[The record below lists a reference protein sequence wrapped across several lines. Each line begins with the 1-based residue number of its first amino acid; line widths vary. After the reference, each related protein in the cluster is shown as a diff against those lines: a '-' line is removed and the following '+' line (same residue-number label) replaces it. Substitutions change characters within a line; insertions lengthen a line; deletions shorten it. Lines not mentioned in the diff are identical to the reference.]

1 MNIRNKIFWIVEFL
15 KGNEVKSHARDIKYN
30 FYNYNDEKA
39 TLNRKAKLKHIVDH
53 CFQTVPYYK
62 DKIVQTKFENLPIVN
77 KSIIKSNFIEFQSI
91 RFNQKKRYPVTT
103 SGSTGTPFTVYRNKT
118 KLNRHKADNIFFSK
132 LANFEL
138 GSSLFY
144 FRVWNKINKKSKIL
158 SYFQNI
164 RMIEI
169 GNLSDKKIREIL
181 EEINNSKKNL
191 SILSFSSALNSLA
204 AFLSKQLLDYK
215 FLNVDSI
222 IGMSENLPQK
232 ARIKLKEV
240 FNCDVVSRYSNMEN
254 GFIAQ
259 QIKDSEAYFINHGSY
274 LVEVFDLD
282 NDELLPYGS
291 IGRIVVTDYYNKQMP
306 LVRYDTGDLGILDLV
321 EGFESFGPALTDI
334 SGRKTD
340 SIFNVLGELISPH
353 VITNTMWNYS
363 YINQFQFIQETEDVF
378 CIKINSDAP
387 FTDSDDLIKL
397 LKKYL
402 GDSAKVIIE
411 EVNEIPLLSS
421 GKRKKIVN
429 LMNK

>member
-15 KGNEVKSHARDIKYN
+15 KGNEIKSHARDIKYN

-39 TLNRKAKLKHIVDH
+39 TLNRNAKLKHIVDH

-91 RFNQKKRYPVTT
+91 RINKKKRYPVTT
-103 SGSTGTPFTVYRNKT
+103 SGSTGTPFTVYRNKI

-204 AFLSKQLLDYK
+204 AFLSKHLADYK

-291 IGRIVVTDYYNKQMP
+291 LGRIVVTDYYNKQMP
-306 LVRYDTGDLGILDLV
+306 LVRYDTGDMGILDLV
-321 EGFESFGPALTDI
+321 AGFESFGPTLTDI
-334 SGRKTD
+334 SGRKVD

-363 YINQFQFIQETEDVF
+363 YINQFQFIQETEDVYRM
-378 CIKINSDAP
+378 KINSDAP

-402 GDSAKVIIE
+402 GDSSKVIIE